1 MIAAP
6 HLGQGGVD
14 VFWAEMSPC
23 EHLVQIYED
32 DRVFLDALE
41 GFIGG
46 GINAGDGVIVI
57 ATPLH
62 TLAIEDRLKS
72 RGIDV
77 SAARVCDQYIS
88 MDAEE
93 TISKF
98 LRGERPD
105 ENLFTKLVT
114 DVVTRAKGNGRRVR
128 AFGEMVAVLWARGY
142 CGATVHLEHL
152 WHRLCQEQ
160 VFSLFCAYPRSG
172 FTKEASESLKEICT
186 AHSRVFPNFVPSD
199 EPTPVPQL

>member
-1 MIAAP
+1 MIGTLSPNPAT
-6 HLGQGGVD
+6 VD

-41 GFIGG
+41 GFIAG
-46 GINAGDGVIVI
+46 GIRAGDGVITI

-62 TLAIEDRLKS
+62 TLALEDRLTS
-72 RGIDV
+72 RGIDLA
-77 SAARVCDQYIS
+77 AARARDQYIS
-88 MDAEE
+88 LDADE

-98 LRGERPD
+98 IRGERPD
-105 ENLFTKLVT
+105 EELFRQLVAKLVA
-114 DVVTRAKGNGRRVR
+114 RAKGSGRKVR

-142 CGATVHLEHL
+142 CGATVQLEHL
-152 WHRLCQEQ
+152 WHQLCQEQ

-172 FTKEASESLKEICT
+172 FTKEATASIKEICS
-186 AHSRVFPNFVPSD
+186 AHSKVFPASA
-199 EPTPVPQL
+199 L